1 MGSDDLYKVKSGK
14 LKLKGEKK
22 KHKKEKK
29 KKRDMQEADDARK
42 AKKAEMSDRA
52 KHGGWWA
59 ATELKH
65 VTGPVAIQLKGSF
78 VKSVDDG
85 TFTIGAPHG
94 DGEGP
99 EAEEILLAIK
109 VTKIYFLGKRAFIV
123 SKVLTP
129 LLRST
134 TQKLH
139 SSRATEST

>member
-1 MGSDDLYKVKSGK
+1 MGSDEIYAVKSGK

-22 KHKKEKK
+22 KKKKEKK
-29 KKRDMQEADDARK
+29 KKRDKKEADEAK
-42 AKKAEMSDRA
+42 VKKKAEISDTA

-59 ATELKH
+59 ATQSKH
-65 VTGPVAIQLKGSF
+65 ITGPIAIQLKGSF

-109 VTKIYFLGKRAFIV
+109 VRKKSIAY
-123 SKVLTP
+123 
-129 LLRST
+129 
-134 TQKLH
+134 H
-139 SSRATEST
+139 

>member
-29 KKRDMQEADDARK
+29 KKRDKQEADDARK

-109 VTKIYFLGKRAFIV
+109 VTDITFWERE
-123 SKVLTP
+123 
-129 LLRST
+129 
-134 TQKLH
+134 H
-139 SSRATEST
+139 SVT